1 MFDLKLLRDVLW
13 PDLPK
18 YPNTRLAFREE
29 LLPEGL
35 TMGTL
40 IIGRQ
45 GTGKTTALANHLVE
59 YFKKYPDRAIFVLDW
74 SGSITDNI
82 LSLIAQ
88 EPEWEKLAKRIIYD
102 DLGNPEWVVPL
113 PEFSHLYGTSVDE
126 QAHRV
131 ANNLQNLSPE
141 LVTGAPFLAGLGLQ
155 ETAPQLF
162 RMIGS
167 ITNEYEESWQ
177 VTEARQLLTD
187 TPLLRAKVA
196 QYGFKSEKAQTY
208 FTKEFFPLSGNEKEL
223 RSYALRALMG
233 AIEAPEIRAKLGFY
247 RPGWTPKEA
256 IKNGYMVIVDG
267 ARLINKKAPQHYLF
281 TQVYSMIMSEIN
293 KRRPANP
300 NDLPVSLVL
309 DEVYSL
315 LKIPSM
321 APDIA
326 QLSPQYRSRKLQL
339 YIVLQELEQ
348 MSKDL
353 RPHIWSLGNIMSFA
367 ISNFNE
373 SYEIAQ
379 QLFPYDPRNIKLSP
393 RSDTGQP
400 VVETDRGQY
409 LQIANDIQRL
419 QHRECIIR
427 RYESERMLG
436 RYVQWVRRTKE
447 APRNTPFVS
456 VHELKERLLKER
468 GVPVR
473 QALEVIK
480 ARIEESKPN
489 AKKQNGSEERPGT

>member
-18 YPNTRLAFREE
+18 YPNARLAFSEE

-196 QYGFKSEKAQTY
+196 KYGFKSEKAQTY
-208 FTKEFFPLSGNEKEL
+208 FT
-223 RSYALRALMG
+223 
-233 AIEAPEIRAKLGFY
+233 
-247 RPGWTPKEA
+247 
-256 IKNGYMVIVDG
+256 
-267 ARLINKKAPQHYLF
+267 
-281 TQVYSMIMSEIN
+281 
-293 KRRPANP
+293 
-300 NDLPVSLVL
+300 
-309 DEVYSL
+309 
-315 LKIPSM
+315 
-321 APDIA
+321 
-326 QLSPQYRSRKLQL
+326 
-339 YIVLQELEQ
+339 
-348 MSKDL
+348 
-353 RPHIWSLGNIMSFA
+353 
-367 ISNFNE
+367 
-373 SYEIAQ
+373 
-379 QLFPYDPRNIKLSP
+379 
-393 RSDTGQP
+393 
-400 VVETDRGQY
+400 
-409 LQIANDIQRL
+409 
-419 QHRECIIR
+419 
-427 RYESERMLG
+427 
-436 RYVQWVRRTKE
+436 
-447 APRNTPFVS
+447 
-456 VHELKERLLKER
+456 
-468 GVPVR
+468 
-473 QALEVIK
+473 
-480 ARIEESKPN
+480 
-489 AKKQNGSEERPGT
+489 